1 MAGNEF
7 LTIPAPPAPSIHKQN
22 SWSPDSFREESW
34 LRRKENQRRKQNRS
48 LTEDDLDE
56 LKACFELGFGFETSS
71 PEIDQRL
78 SDAIPAL
85 ELYYAVNKQY
95 NDVVSKSS
103 ASSASSVASEC
114 DSPPSVGCPNSI
126 FGSGENPQKMKTR
139 LRQWAQLV
147 ACSVRQSLR

>member
-1 MAGNEF
+1 MAENES
-7 LTIPAPPAPSIHKQN
+7 LEITSPPAPSIHKQN
-22 SWSPDSFREESW
+22 SDSLDLYREEAW
-34 LRRKENQRRKQNRS
+34 LRRKDNQRRKESRS

-56 LKACFELGFGFETSS
+56 LKACIELGFGFEMSTS
-71 PEIDQRL
+71 EIDRRL

-95 NDVVSKSS
+95 HDVVSRSSNSS
-103 ASSASSVASEC
+103 ASSATSDC
-114 DSPPSVGCPNSI
+114 DSPLSVGSPSCI

-147 ACSVRQSLR
+147 ACSVRQSRR